1 MLSQERTAVVTAF
14 RVVFPS
20 YYSLRYQ
27 FWIHYH
33 IDRTHKAH
41 KRGNAGIQNH
51 RDTIALLLIRFMRE
65 RSYQP
70 LLKV

>member
-1 MLSQERTAVVTAF
+1 MLSQERTAVATAF
-14 RVVFPS
+14 RVVSS
-20 YYSLRYQ
+20 YYSLHYQ

-33 IDRTHKAH
+33 IDRTRKAH
-41 KRGNAGIQNH
+41 KRETAERQNH